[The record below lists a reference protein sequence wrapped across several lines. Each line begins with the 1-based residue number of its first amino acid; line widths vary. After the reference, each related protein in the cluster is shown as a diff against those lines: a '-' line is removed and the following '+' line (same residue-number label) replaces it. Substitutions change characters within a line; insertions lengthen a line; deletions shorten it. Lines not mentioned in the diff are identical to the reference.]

1 MACQVQMPAQVQPT
15 PPAAAQFGTNCLG
28 DPVSDEHMEGIR
40 PTSTFCIRN
49 EAGHLRRRRRRQTFK
64 LDENAAAASIK
75 KDQVRPIQLAIF
87 HKVQTEIFD

>member
-15 PPAAAQFGTNCLG
+15 PPVAAQFRTNCLG

-40 PTSTFCIRN
+40 PAPAFSIRN
-49 EAGHLRRRRRRQTFK
+49 EAGHLSRRRPRQTSK
-64 LDENAAAASIK
+64 LHENAAPASIK
-75 KDQVRPIQLAIF
+75 QDQVRPIQLAIF